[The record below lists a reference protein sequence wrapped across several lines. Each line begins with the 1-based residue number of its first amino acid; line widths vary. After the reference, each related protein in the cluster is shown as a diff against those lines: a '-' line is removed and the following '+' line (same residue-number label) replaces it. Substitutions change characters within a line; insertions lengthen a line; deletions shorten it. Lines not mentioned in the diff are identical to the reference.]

1 MLTVFARTSCLLM
14 IFMFLLS
21 CGDVGEVDPV
31 LPEEAASISKTLR
44 QWRVGYETEDVE
56 MYMNVYWKAGFLY
69 VSDLGTETD
78 KTDDVVFDNWEQERE
93 SAIRV
98 FERFQDLELELSEPP
113 EINFLDDV
121 HTKAEVRNHYR
132 IQGFVASGESLE
144 GGYTG
149 WFAEGDNRFIFE
161 LRTNQDTAKKEW
173 RILEWHDEAFS
184 EEEIRVANSL

>member
-1 MLTVFARTSCLLM
+1 M

-21 CGDVGEVDPV
+21 CGDVEEVDPV

-132 IQGFVASGESLE
+132 IQGFVASGESLD